1 MTMAPAPYRDF
12 TKQYIGGE
20 WREGRSTRISED
32 LNPYNGDVLTR
43 IRGASIEDVA
53 DAYAASIRAQREWA
67 ARGPRERAAVM
78 ARAAAITQARREEII
93 EATVREVGCIRKV
106 AEILWYFAWAILD
119 ASASYPARVTGQIVP
134 TDIPGEESLVYRKPL
149 GVIGIISPW
158 NAPINLTMRSL
169 APALALGNAVVL
181 KPASDT
187 PITGALMHARIFE
200 EAGLPKGVLNVL
212 VGSSSEIGDAIVQH
226 DAAALV
232 SFTGST
238 EVGRSLFAKIGDSGR
253 IKRLALELGGNAP
266 FVVLEDAD
274 IDLAVRALVVSRFL
288 HQGQICMSANRAIV
302 HAAVFD
308 RFVDQVVKRTKAL
321 PAGDPLDPNTVIGP
335 IINQTQVRSVLEKI
349 QRAKDQGARLLLGGE
364 VSGAQNNIIPPHIF
378 VDIAPD
384 SAIAQE
390 ESFGPLLPILKVQ
403 DEAEALAVANDT
415 QFGLSAS
422 VFTADID
429 RGKRF
434 LLQVESGMG
443 HVNDI
448 TVADSEYAAYG
459 GEKNSGIGR
468 FSADWVIDEFTRP
481 HWITTQTAPGAAWPF

>member
-1 MTMAPAPYRDF
+1 
-12 TKQYIGGE
+12 
-20 WREGRSTRISED
+20 
-32 LNPYNGDVLTR
+32 
-43 IRGASIEDVA
+43 
-53 DAYAASIRAQREWA
+53 
-67 ARGPRERAAVM
+67 
-78 ARAAAITQARREEII
+78 
-93 EATVREVGCIRKV
+93 
-106 AEILWYFAWAILD
+106 
-119 ASASYPARVTGQIVP
+119 
-134 TDIPGEESLVYRKPL
+134 
-149 GVIGIISPW
+149 
-158 NAPINLTMRSL
+158 
-169 APALALGNAVVL
+169 
-181 KPASDT
+181 
-187 PITGALMHARIFE
+187 
-200 EAGLPKGVLNVL
+200 
-212 VGSSSEIGDAIVQH
+212 
-226 DAAALV
+226 
-232 SFTGST
+232 
-238 EVGRSLFAKIGDSGR
+238 
-253 IKRLALELGGNAP
+253 
-266 FVVLEDAD
+266 
-274 IDLAVRALVVSRFL
+274 
-288 HQGQICMSANRAIV
+288 
-302 HAAVFD
+302 
-308 RFVDQVVKRTKAL
+308 
-321 PAGDPLDPNTVIGP
+321 LDPNTVIGP

>member
-1 MTMAPAPYRDF
+1 MPTPAPYLDF
-12 TKQYIGGE
+12 TKQFIGGE
-20 WREGRSTRISED
+20 WREGRSSRILED
-32 LNPYNGDVLTR
+32 RNPYDGEVITR
-43 IRGASIEDVA
+43 IRGASTDDVT
-53 DAYAASIRAQREWA
+53 DAYGQAARAQREWA
-67 ARGPRERAAVM
+67 ARGPRDRAAIM
-78 ARAAAITQARREEII
+78 ARAAAITQARREEIVQ
-93 EATVREVGCIRKV
+93 ATVREVGCIRKV
-106 AEILWYFAWAILD
+106 AEILWYFAWSILD
-119 ASASYPARVTGQIVP
+119 ASASYPGRVAGQIVP
-134 TDIPGEESLVYRKPL
+134 TDTPGEESLVYRKPL
-149 GVIGIISPW
+149 GVIGVISPW

-187 PITGALMHARIFE
+187 PITGGLIHARIFE

-212 VGSSSEIGDAIVQH
+212 VGSSSEIGDPVVQH
-226 DAAALV
+226 EAAALI

-238 EVGRSLFAKIGDSGR
+238 EVGRGLFGKIGDSKR
-253 IKRLALELGGNAP
+253 IKRIALELGGNAP

-274 IDLAVRALVVSRFL
+274 IDLAARALVVSRFL

-302 HAAVFD
+302 DARVFD
-308 RFVDQVVKRTKAL
+308 RFVERVVERAKAL
-321 PAGDPLDPNTVIGP
+321 PGGDPMDPNTVIGP
-335 IINQTQVRSVLEKI
+335 IINQNQVRSVLDKI
-349 QRAKDQGARLLLGGE
+349 QRAKAQGARALLEGE
-364 VSGAQNNIIPPHIF
+364 VSGSQHNIIPPHVF
-378 VDIAPD
+378 VDVAPD

-403 DEAEALAVANDT
+403 DEAEALAMANDT

-422 VFTADID
+422 VFTSDID

-448 TVADSEYAAYG
+448 SVADSEYAAYG

-468 FSADWVIDEFTRP
+468 FSAEWVIDEFTRP
-481 HWITTQTAPGAAWPF
+481 HWITTQRFPGAAWPF

>member
-1 MTMAPAPYRDF
+1 
-12 TKQYIGGE
+12 
-20 WREGRSTRISED
+20 
-32 LNPYNGDVLTR
+32 
-43 IRGASIEDVA
+43 
-53 DAYAASIRAQREWA
+53 
-67 ARGPRERAAVM
+67 M

-212 VGSSSEIGDAIVQH
+212 VGSSGEIGDAIVQH

-238 EVGRSLFAKIGDSGR
+238 EVGRSLFAKIGGSGR

-274 IDLAVRALVVSRFL
+274 IDLAARALVVSRFL

-321 PAGDPLDPNTVIGP
+321 PAGDPLAPNTVIGP

-349 QRAKDQGARLLLGGE
+349 QRAKDQGARLLLEGE

-448 TVADSEYAAYG
+448 TVADSAYAAYG

-468 FSADWVIDEFTRP
+468 FSAEWVIDEFTRP